1 MEMEVIKKILLIMVL
16 ILGYKDQIQ
25 AVKVKLRPFKI
36 LFSNLNEPKYI
47 ILIDALRKNY
57 IQ

>member
-36 LFSNLNEPKYI
+36 LFSNLNDSKI
-47 ILIDALRKNY
+47 
-57 IQ
+57 

>member
-1 MEMEVIKKILLIMVL
+1 MKENKYIKTITPNSIFNKRM
-16 ILGYKDQIQ
+16 QS
-25 AVKVKLRPFKI
+25 PKI